1 MSLPVGSVAGRF
13 VEEKFVEP
21 TFVLEPKFAEQKSA
35 EPKFAWQQLAQ
46 MFPFRHSGSCVLFAA
61 SSCRSNRI
69 ESPAPSRR

>member
-1 MSLPVGSVAGRF
+1 MSLPVGSVTGRF

-46 MFPFRHSGSCVLFAA
+46 MFPFRHSGSCVLRLHPAGA
-61 SSCRSNRI
+61 MNR
-69 ESPAPSRR
+69 SPAPSRR